1 MVEKDEPAEG
11 IEIRWGAGVPGE
23 KRYAWRL
30 LPRVLFA
37 TLVLV
42 GGGIY
47 AGIASA
53 DPPAPPPEP
62 KTTIDHDGRYVIGT
76 DIAPGVYSSAGPVGS
91 GGCYWARLSSL
102 DGSDIIDS
110 AMSSK
115 PQVVEIQTSDKV
127 FKTDGC
133 QPWRKT
139 DSVSAQGENT
149 GEIPASAAEA
159 QLHTYVDSLN
169 TAARQLVG
177 EQLPRP

>member
-1 MVEKDEPAEG
+1 MAPAATGVVRNASSCGRRYLRRHREC
-11 IEIRWGAGVPGE
+11 RSARAAAGAQ
-23 KRYAWRL
+23 
-30 LPRVLFA
+30 
-37 TLVLV
+37 
-42 GGGIY
+42 
-47 AGIASA
+47 
-53 DPPAPPPEP
+53 D
-62 KTTIDHDGRYVIGT
+62 DHDGRYVIGT

-115 PQVVEIQTSDKV
+115 PQVVEIQTSDRV
-127 FKTDGC
+127 FKMDGC